1 MNNYY
6 VFNCQFVAVQLSLG
20 RECCLSG
27 KEALTRVMSKDF
39 QEVKWNFLSDPELNV
54 HYHHEYVDTKQKDV
68 FVMRVANKR
77 VYIRAK
83 DFIEDNTQIRFP
95 YLYVIVDTRQETPT
109 IMIEDYKEV
118 PSSLEE
124 VVAVLTYSMNMVM
137 KSKGWKIKL
146 TRKLGELRPVPFS
159 LQPVMDPLMDKPR
172 TIEELHGLD
181 NMCELYKKKKNTVDL
196 RHAIDEKYKKKAN
209 YILSILHQH
218 VDDAKTPK
226 DAIKPLKAFFVAK
239 IMRKPS
245 WSEFKSEFPH
255 IVCSKSSYER
265 LMSLTNDSYDD
276 CQSFSILVETFLK
289 ISES

>member
-39 QEVKWNFLSDPELNV
+39 QEVKWNFLSDPKLNV

-124 VVAVLTYSMNMVM
+124 VAAVLTYSINMVM

-172 TIEELHGLD
+172 TIEELHGVD
-181 NMCELYKKKKNTVDL
+181 NMCELYKRKKKEPKTFRELFAIEYMDRADEIIAILHKMIEGCKEARDVVKPF
-196 RHAIDEKYKKKAN
+196 RAAIDAGV
-209 YILSILHQH
+209 I
-218 VDDAKTPK
+218 D
-226 DAIKPLKAFFVAK
+226 
-239 IMRKPS
+239 RPS
-245 WSEFKSEFPH
+245 WPVFIAEFPEAA
-255 IVCSKSSYER
+255 CAKSTFER
-265 LMSLTNDSYDD
+265 RTNPEDD
-276 CQSFSILVETFLK
+276 YYRVKCKGTFEALVEYFAKL
-289 ISES
+289 

>member
-39 QEVKWNFLSDPELNV
+39 QEVKWNFLSDPKLNV

-124 VVAVLTYSMNMVM
+124 VAAVLTYSINMVM

-181 NMCELYKKKKNTVDL
+181 NMCELYKRKKKIADF
-196 RHAIDEKYKKKAN
+196 RDAIAIGYKEQGEGIIAQ
-209 YILSILHQH
+209 LHQMI
-218 VDDAKTPK
+218 DGCSAPMDAVMPIRA
-226 DAIKPLKAFFVAK
+226 AIEAGIIRRPT
-239 IMRKPS
+239 
-245 WSEFKSEFPH
+245 WSEFIVEFPD
-255 IVCSKSSYER
+255 VCCARSAFER
-265 LMSLTNDSYDD
+265 LTNPNNCTYNHLKTFHDLVT
-276 CQSFSILVETFLK
+276 SFIKL
-289 ISES
+289 

>member
-1 MNNYY
+1 MNKYY
-6 VFNCQFVAVQLSLG
+6 IFNCQFVAVQLSLG

-39 QEVKWNFLSDPELNV
+39 QEVKWNFLSDPKLNV

-146 TRKLGELRPVPFS
+146 TRKLGELRPVPVS
-159 LQPVMDPLMDKPR
+159 LRPVMDPLMDKPR
-172 TIEELHGLD
+172 TIEELHGVD
-181 NMCELYKKKKNTVDL
+181 NMCELYKKKKKPADFRDTI
-196 RHAIDEKYKKKAN
+196 AIKYKEQGEDIIAQ
-209 YILSILHQH
+209 LHQMI
-218 VDDAKTPK
+218 DGCSAPMDAGMPIRA
-226 DAIKPLKAFFVAK
+226 AIEAGIIRRPTW
-239 IMRKPS
+239 P
-245 WSEFKSEFPH
+245 EFIVEFPD
-255 IVCSKSSYER
+255 VCCARSTFER
-265 LMSLTNDSYDD
+265 LTNPNNCTYNHLKTFHDLVTDLLNCDS
-276 CQSFSILVETFLK
+276 
-289 ISES
+289 